1 MAAPCNPLDE
11 DTSNCPRFTRRKVR
25 FGVQRLPSSGAENL
39 RAAFA
44 ACAFGALCASSALG
58 QTREESTANPPWQ
71 AGAFRHVEEM
81 RIYHNPV
88 SGPQRTPLTIPRF
101 EQYVDASGQI
111 GSLNLHGPTRTQST
125 AFFQDL
131 GRNQRTCFTCHQPQ
145 DGWSV
150 SAASAQRRFGASNG
164 KDPLFRV
171 IDGAVCPNA
180 DVSSTTEKLKAYQ
193 LLLGKGLIR
202 VFIPLPL
209 NRDFEITE
217 IDDPYGCNYKPK
229 HSSSDIVSFY
239 RRPLPTA
246 NLGFLSAIMWD
257 GRETSFQQQVIDATK
272 IHAEAADDPTTTQV
286 NDIVDFEMGL
296 FAAQTFD
303 RQAKALDD
311 ACAKGGPA
319 ELHRGFGDFYRG
331 VNDPLG
337 GNPRGLP
344 FTYQIFDDYT
354 AWRHLGGT
362 TNLQQ
367 AREAV
372 ERGQKIFN
380 ETIITIV
387 NVPGLNDPANPIK
400 GFCGTCHD
408 APNVGNHSVPAPLN
422 IGVSNAGTQRPPVLD
437 ISGLPVFTIK
447 CNSGETSQ
455 VTDIGRAMMTGRCKD
470 VGKVK
475 GPILRGLAARAPYFH
490 NGSAATLLD
499 VVNFYDQRFG
509 IGFSEQ
515 QKNDLVA
522 FLESL

>member
-1 MAAPCNPLDE
+1 MAAPCNPLD
-11 DTSNCPRFTRRKVR
+11 DCTNSDSRFTWNKIVHW
-25 FGVQRLPSSGAENL
+25 VQRLPSPGVKCLS
-39 RAAFA
+39 AAFA
-44 ACAFGALCASSALG
+44 ACASGGLCASSAVG
-58 QTREESTANPPWQ
+58 QTREGTTANPPWQ
-71 AGAFRHVEEM
+71 AGAFRHVEEL

-88 SGPQRTPLTIPRF
+88 SGPQPTPPTILRF
-101 EQYVDASGQI
+101 EQYIDPFGRI
-111 GSLNLHGPTRTQST
+111 GTLNLNGPTRTQSN

-131 GRNQRTCFTCHQPQ
+131 GRNQRTCFTCHQPR

-150 SAASAQRRFGASNG
+150 SAASAQRRFDESNG

-180 DVSSTTEKLKAYQ
+180 DVSSKAAMLEAYR

-202 VFIPLPL
+202 VFIPLPP
-209 NRDFEITE
+209 NRDFQITD
-217 IDDPYGCNYKPK
+217 IDDPYGCNYNPE
-229 HSSSDIVSFY
+229 HPSSDIVSFY

-246 NLGFLSAIMWD
+246 NLGFLSTIMWD
-257 GRETSFQQQVIDATK
+257 GRETSFQKQAIDATK
-272 IHAEAADDPTTTQV
+272 IHAEAAYEPTTSQV
-286 NDIVDFEMGL
+286 SDIVDFEMGV

-303 RQAKALDD
+303 KQAKALDD

-319 ELHRGFGDFYRG
+319 ELHKEFPDFYRG

-354 AWRHLGGT
+354 AWRHLGRT

-367 AREAV
+367 ARESI
-372 ERGQKIFN
+372 ERGENIFN

-387 NVPGLNDPANPIK
+387 NVPGLNDPTNPIK

-408 APNVGNHSVPAPLN
+408 SPNVGNHSVPAPLN

-437 ISGLPVFTIK
+437 ISGLPVFTVK
-447 CNSGETSQ
+447 CNSGETLQ
-455 VTDIGRAMMTGRCKD
+455 VTDIGRAMMTGSCKD

-522 FLESL
+522 FLETL